1 MYLVTGATGNV
12 GSEVVA
18 QLLADGKKVRVFT
31 RDAAKVAQWGD
42 KVEAA
47 VGDFQKPESFVRAVS
62 GSEGVFLMNQSPDQE
77 AFRRLIEAT
86 KSAGKPRIVFL
97 SSLAADDGQLQIG
110 KLHKLKEDAIRKSGL
125 EATFLRPGGFMSNAY
140 QWIGSIKAEDAVY
153 NALGEAKFP
162 PVAPEDIA
170 AVAVKALTGS
180 NGAGDAFELTGSEML
195 SVPQQVTILA
205 KVLGKPIRCV
215 DVPVES
221 LVENFIRAG
230 VPAQMAAAV
239 GESYNAVRNGRAVL
253 MTDTVQKATGR
264 PPMTFEAWARKHASR
279 FA

>member
-1 MYLVTGATGNV
+1 
-12 GSEVVA
+12 
-18 QLLADGKKVRVFT
+18 
-31 RDAAKVAQWGD
+31 
-42 KVEAA
+42 
-47 VGDFQKPESFVRAVS
+47 
-62 GSEGVFLMNQSPDQE
+62 
-77 AFRRLIEAT
+77 
-86 KSAGKPRIVFL
+86 
-97 SSLAADDGQLQIG
+97 
-110 KLHKLKEDAIRKSGL
+110 
-125 EATFLRPGGFMSNAY
+125 
-140 QWIGSIKAEDAVY
+140 
-153 NALGEAKFP
+153 
-162 PVAPEDIA
+162 
-170 AVAVKALTGS
+170 
-180 NGAGDAFELTGSEML
+180 ML

-221 LVENFIRAG
+221 VVENFIRAG